1 MELNTSSH
9 RYGLKDLQPSR
20 SILKLYRDLGKR
32 IITIGSDSHKPEHLG
47 ADLDSD
53 MEELKA
59 LGYREFCTI
68 YHMKPIY
75 LRSDFYCSEIPGFRD
90 FFVSAFFHKFL
101 QPGLQKLNVCL
112 FFHLPA

>member
-32 IITIGSDSHKPEHLG
+32 IITIGSDSHKPEHRG

-101 QPGLQKLNVCL
+101 
-112 FFHLPA
+112 